1 MRPPQAPVPL
11 LLLLLATGCSAPE
24 GASAQQPTASRR
36 DFEQVVRDSKILEQA
51 PGVAVGVLLNDEPVL
66 LKGFGVANLELNS
79 PATEHSVFQIGSLTK
94 PFTSMMVMKLVE
106 EGKLKLDDP
115 LTKFFPDFPAYCKSV
130 TLKHMMNHTSG
141 IPNYL
146 GVPGFM
152 KKEMAGIE
160 AEDVLAIVKTSPP
173 NFKPGDKWD
182 YSNTN
187 YWLLGLII
195 AEVQGSF
202 YADALKT
209 RITDKAG
216 MENSGFFMHTRV
228 LEGRVSG
235 YNKGQN
241 GQWLNARLPVMTGP
255 FAAGGM
261 STSAADMLEF
271 DKALSANSLISEAS
285 LKQMLEP
292 TKLSNGESRAYGF
305 GWSSGVYRGE
315 KFMDGGG
322 GVPGFVS
329 GYRRFLDKKL
339 SIVVLANSNGA
350 SAAGLLD
357 RLSEAV
363 TEAEDR

>member
-1 MRPPQAPVPL
+1 M
-11 LLLLLATGCSAPE
+11 
-24 GASAQQPTASRR
+24 
-36 DFEQVVRDSKILEQA
+36 
-51 PGVAVGVLLNDEPVL
+51 AVGVLLNDEPVL
-66 LKGFGVANLELNS
+66 RKGFGVANLELNS
-79 PATEHSVFQIGSLTK
+79 PVTENSVFQIGSLTK
-94 PFTSMMVMKLVE
+94 PFTAMMVMKLVE
-106 EGKLKLDDP
+106 DEKLKLDDP
-115 LTKFFPDFPAYCKSV
+115 LTKFFPDFPDYCKSV
-130 TLKHMMNHTSG
+130 TLTHMMNHTSG
-141 IPNYL
+141 IPNYTS
-146 GVPGFM
+146 VPGFM

-160 AEDVLAIVKTSPP
+160 AEDVLAIVKNSPP
-173 NFKPGDKWD
+173 NFKPGEKWE

-187 YWLLGLII
+187 YWLLGLIT
-195 AEVQGSF
+195 AEAQGSF
-202 YADALKT
+202 YNDALT
-209 RITDKAG
+209 ALITDKAG
-216 MENSGFFMHTRV
+216 MKNSGLFMHTRV

-271 DKALSANSLISEAS
+271 DKALSANTLISKDS
-285 LKQMLEP
+285 LDLMLQP

-305 GWSSGVYRGE
+305 GWTSGVYKGE
-315 KFMDGGG
+315 KFMEGGG

-339 SIVVLANSNGA
+339 SIIVLANANGA

-363 TEAEDR
+363 TEAGPR